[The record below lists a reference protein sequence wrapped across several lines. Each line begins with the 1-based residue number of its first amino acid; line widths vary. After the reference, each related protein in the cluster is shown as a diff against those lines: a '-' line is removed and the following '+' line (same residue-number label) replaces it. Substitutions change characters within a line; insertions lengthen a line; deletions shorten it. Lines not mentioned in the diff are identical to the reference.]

1 MRRADRLFQIVGLL
15 GRRRFMTAAQLAET
29 LEVSTRT
36 IYRDVLDLI
45 ASGVPILGEAG
56 VGYQLS
62 PSYRL
67 PPMTFTADEIEALVL
82 GTRMVEAWGDASLRQ
97 AARSIFDKVD
107 AVVGDSER
115 EQLSGSALFS
125 LRFGVQREASQHL
138 GELRQAINR
147 RQRIRFRYQ
156 SEQGGHRAR
165 RASAGTLLLG
175 TRLDA
180 GCLLRAAHRFP
191 QLPLGPHGADRALG
205 QLRARPPVHARGLR
219 ARHGGTRPGGIG
231 ASGGTVAR
239 RSEGRALVLC
249 WPGAASGGTLLRM
262 LRLPGLSLCLCL
274 AGCGASGQ
282 AWVHGVADPGSPSAS
297 REGSA
302 LPVEPMAPSQGD
314 GAQAPVRKPVMTL
327 GERTEVPDDEHDGNV
342 GSEGSPPAISYVPNH
357 YYPNYGHGYGGYGYG
372 YGGALW
378 AGGGFRPDR
387 PDHNPDPH
395 PEPHE
400 RETPRMGGSWSAPPS
415 YGPPMMTQ
423 TLPADPWR

>member
-156 SEQGGHRAR
+156 SEQGAATERAVR
-165 RASAGTLLLG
+165 
-175 TRLDA
+175 
-180 GCLLRAAHRFP
+180 
-191 QLPLGPHGADRALG
+191 PLGLYFWGRAWTLAAYCELRTDFRNFRSDRMEQIELLDSFELVPPCTLEDYERAMEARALE
-205 QLRARPPVHARGLR
+205 A
-219 ARHGGTRPGGIG
+219 
-231 ASGGTVAR
+231 
-239 RSEGRALVLC
+239 
-249 WPGAASGGTLLRM
+249 
-262 LRLPGLSLCLCL
+262 
-274 AGCGASGQ
+274 
-282 AWVHGVADPGSPSAS
+282 
-297 REGSA
+297 
-302 LPVEPMAPSQGD
+302 
-314 GAQAPVRKPVMTL
+314 
-327 GERTEVPDDEHDGNV
+327 
-342 GSEGSPPAISYVPNH
+342 
-357 YYPNYGHGYGGYGYG
+357 
-372 YGGALW
+372 
-378 AGGGFRPDR
+378 
-387 PDHNPDPH
+387 
-395 PEPHE
+395 
-400 RETPRMGGSWSAPPS
+400 
-415 YGPPMMTQ
+415 
-423 TLPADPWR
+423 